1 MNRQLLQV
9 FGWVMATAGSLIGGS
24 AGVAKEEPAFVRIT
38 PAEVQWRDIPDSHGT
53 QEAVLL
59 GDLEKPGVYVVR
71 VKFPPH
77 VMDAPHW
84 HPNARYVT
92 VLEGTWYA
100 GTGNTF
106 DVAKAVPLKA
116 GSFMLHPAKAVHWDG
131 SAGNE
136 PVIVQIIG
144 EGPAQTIQ
152 IDAKQPMWRM
162 VSM

>member
-1 MNRQLLQV
+1 
-9 FGWVMATAGSLIGGS
+9 
-24 AGVAKEEPAFVRIT
+24 
-38 PAEVQWRDIPDSHGT
+38 
-53 QEAVLL
+53 VLL
-59 GDLEKPGVYVVR
+59 GDPEKPGVYVVR